1 MLKKRPQV
9 MVGNDYTEQLESCE
23 QFVALMKKKSI
34 QFEVVVGNIE
44 TSSFI
49 TTSPCLTLPHP
60 VNVKLIKLSLLVF
73 MSDFC
78 DTLKE
83 NTRQILDVGPKF
95 CFESSH
101 SHSHSQTLKILR
113 N

>member
-9 MVGNDYTEQLESCE
+9 MVGNDYTEQLESCD
-23 QFVALMKKKSI
+23 QFVALIKKSI
-34 QFEVVVGNIE
+34 QFEVVVGNLE
-44 TSSFI
+44 TRSLI
-49 TTSPCLTLPHP
+49 TTSPCLTQPHP
-60 VNVKLIKLSLLVF
+60 VNVKLINLSLLVF

-83 NTRQILDVGPKF
+83 NTRHILDLSSQF

-101 SHSHSQTLKILR
+101 YHSQTLKNLR